1 MESEQTSPTAPPSPG
16 ATLQVVGGGTP
27 TPAELAALVVA
38 LTPTGGGDAQQH
50 RGPAPWLRAAMIE
63 GVGGRPP
70 TSPADVDVAALR
82 G

>member
-1 MESEQTSPTAPPSPG
+1 MASEQSTPAP
-16 ATLQVVGGGTP
+16 ALRVLAGGEP
-27 TPAELAALVVA
+27 TPEELAAIVVA
-38 LTPTGGGDAQQH
+38 LTPTGGGNDQRK

-70 TSPADVDVAALR
+70 TSPADLAVADHR